1 MEVLSLLAAIAI
13 GAPSPIGT
21 PPCTPQKNDPT
32 SSLITFGGGVLAASI
47 GIIGQYIIVRRQ
59 INAQSNN
66 ITSQIEA
73 QSQNIKSEIEA
84 QSKNI
89 SDQAI
94 LQSIARLRG
103 RKEDLIVDKVVLLL
117 DSSDPELKR
126 RPDYPSIVSA
136 VHSIQLFLDL
146 TSPWDRA
153 LNQAINSLAHTARS
167 LLSPSDEEAFV
178 SHLADLQANGLETEA
193 MEAQMEREEDIS
205 RQLLTCQAEVI
216 NATQKLIA
224 TIPVQQS
231 KSFCDNSREAA

>member
-32 SSLITFGGGVLAASI
+32 SSIITFGGGALAASI
-47 GIIGQYIIVRRQ
+47 GMIGQHIIARRQ
-59 INAQSNN
+59 INAQSK
-66 ITSQIEA
+66 
-73 QSQNIKSEIEA
+73 NIKSQIEA

-153 LNQAINSLAHTARS
+153 LNQAINSLAHTARF

-178 SHLADLQANGLETEA
+178 CHLADLRANGRETEA
-193 MEAQMEREEDIS
+193 MEAQIQREQDIYK
-205 RQLLTCQAEVI
+205 QLLTCQAEVI

-224 TIPVQQS
+224 AITVQQS
-231 KSFCDNSREAA
+231 KLLYDNYREAA

>member
-1 MEVLSLLAAIAI
+1 MEMLSLLAAIAI
-13 GAPSPIGT
+13 GAPSPTGT
-21 PPCTPQKNDPT
+21 PPCTPQKNEFT

-47 GIIGQYIIVRRQ
+47 GMIGQQFITRRQ
-59 INAQSNN
+59 IY
-66 ITSQIEA
+66 A
-73 QSQNIKSEIEA
+73 QSQNIKAQIKA

-89 SDQAI
+89 SDQAS

-126 RPDYPSIVSA
+126 RPDYQSIVSA

-146 TSPWDRA
+146 SSPYDRA

-178 SHLADLQANGLETEA
+178 SHLADLQVNGLETEA

-205 RQLLTCQAEVI
+205 RQLLSCQAEVI
-216 NATQKLIA
+216 NATQKLLVA
-224 TIPVQQS
+224 IPVQQAQS
-231 KSFCDNSREAA
+231 LCDSSREAT